1 MSISQATSKDVF
13 IVTPETSGC
22 RLDVFLTA
30 MRPLHSRTRWQ
41 EWIRQG
47 YIAIDSVA
55 VLQPNY
61 RLSLGST
68 CMIMDLPQSVP
79 CDLTPHPMN
88 LHVHYEDSD
97 LLVIEKPVGLVVHPG
112 NGTSAPTLIHGL
124 LAQCT
129 DLSGI
134 GGVQKPGLV
143 HRLDKDTSGLMI
155 VAKNDQAHQGLSQQ
169 FAERSMEKKYLAFV
183 VGQPMPSFGRIDT
196 LLGRHPEKRLQQAVL
211 QYGGKQAITTY
222 RTVKSNGKISV
233 LECGLLTGRTHQI
246 RVHCAH
252 LKHPLLGDSVY
263 GRGVGHTRQALHAYR
278 LRFSH
283 PLRHQIIELTSPLPA
298 DLQGLWDGMDDA
310 GS

>member
-1 MSISQATSKDVF
+1 MNGNVLIITS
-13 IVTPETSGC
+13 ETSGL
-22 RLDVFLTA
+22 RLDVFLTQ
-30 MRPLHSRTRWQ
+30 MHPLHSRTRWQ
-41 EWIRQG
+41 EWIRRG
-47 YIAIDSVA
+47 LIKIDCVT

-68 CMIMDLPQSVP
+68 CSIMDLPEPAP

-88 LHVHYEDSD
+88 LHIHYEDSD
-97 LLVIEKPVGLVVHPG
+97 LLVIEKPAGLVVHPG
-112 NGTSAPTLIHGL
+112 NGTNAPTLIHGL

-155 VAKNDQAHQGLSQQ
+155 VAKNDQAHQGLSRQ

-183 VGQPMPSFGRIDT
+183 VGKPMPSFGRIDT

-211 QYGGKQAITTY
+211 LHGGKQAITTY
-222 RTVKSNGKISV
+222 RTVKTNGTTSV
-233 LECGLLTGRTHQI
+233 LECGLFTGRTHQI

-252 LKHPLLGDSVY
+252 LKHPLLGDSLY
-263 GRGVGHTRQALHAYR
+263 GRGVGHCRQALHAHR
-278 LRFSH
+278 LRFCH
-283 PLRHQIIELTSPLPA
+283 PITQRTIELISPLPP
-298 DLQGLWDGMDDA
+298 DLQELWDAMDDA
-310 GS
+310 GPQGQ

>member
-1 MSISQATSKDVF
+1 MNSDVF
-13 IVTPETSGC
+13 IITPERSGL
-22 RLDVFLTA
+22 RLDVVLTQ

-41 EWIRQG
+41 EWIRKG
-47 YIAIDSVA
+47 LIKIDCVT

-61 RLSLGST
+61 RVSLGST
-68 CMIMDLPQSVP
+68 CSVMDLPEPTP

-88 LHVHYEDSD
+88 LYVHYEDSD
-97 LLVIEKPVGLVVHPG
+97 LLVIEKPAGLVVHPG
-112 NGTSAPTLIHGL
+112 NGTHAPTLIHGL

-155 VAKNDQAHQGLSQQ
+155 VAKNDQAHQGLSRQ

-183 VGQPMPSFGRIDT
+183 VGKPMPSFGRIDT

-211 QYGGKQAITTY
+211 TCGGKQAITTY
-222 RTVKSNGKISV
+222 RTVKTNGKISV

-252 LKHPLLGDSVY
+252 LKHPLLGDSLY
-263 GRGVGHTRQALHAYR
+263 GRGVGHTRQALHAHR
-278 LRFSH
+278 LRFCH
-283 PLRHQIIELTSPLPA
+283 PVTGDIIELISPLPP
-298 DLQGLWDGMDDA
+298 DLQELWDKMDDS
-310 GS
+310 GPQGQ

>member
-1 MSISQATSKDVF
+1 MVIKQSPHPAISPDILIIA
-13 IVTPETSGC
+13 PEYSGY
-22 RLDVFLTA
+22 RLDVFLTE
-30 MRPLHSRTRWQ
+30 MHPLHSRTRWQ

-47 YIAIDSVA
+47 YVIIDSVP

-61 RLSLGST
+61 RVALGST
-68 CMIMDLPQSVP
+68 CRVMDLPEPVP

-124 LAQCT
+124 LAQCA

-155 VAKNDQAHQGLSQQ
+155 VAKNDQAHQGLSRQ

-183 VGQPMPSFGRIDT
+183 VGQPTPSFGRIDT

-211 QYGGKQAITTY
+211 LHGGKQAVTTY
-222 RTVKSNGKISV
+222 RTVKTNGKISV

-263 GRGVGHTRQALHAYR
+263 GRGTGHTRQALHAHR
-278 LRFSH
+278 LRFCH
-283 PLRHQIIELTSPLPA
+283 PVTGSIMELTSPLPQ
-298 DLQGLWDGMDDA
+298 DLQELWDKMG
-310 GS
+310 